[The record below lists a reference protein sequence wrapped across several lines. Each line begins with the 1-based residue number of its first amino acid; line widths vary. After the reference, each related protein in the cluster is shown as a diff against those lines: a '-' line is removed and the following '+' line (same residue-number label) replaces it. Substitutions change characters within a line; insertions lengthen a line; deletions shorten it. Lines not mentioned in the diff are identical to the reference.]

1 MPERGFATETWDS
14 DEWFQELS
22 RDQRYLFVYLWTNSH
37 CTPSGLYHITLPTIA
52 FEAKFPKESLPELLN
67 SLSPKVIWYA
77 EDNLIWVKNFIKRQ
91 SKSPKFLA
99 AAAKSLLSVHNN
111 EAISELLEYNLNRY
125 RISIPY
131 QYYMDKLSILTRGS
145 VSESD
150 PEPVSNTDKVLRVA
164 KGEEATGGKSVP
176 PSESEIEESLSEGDR
191 EVISV
196 WRSVEGFGLNE
207 AAARQLVASLRTEFI
222 DVDILR
228 ESRAWAA
235 RKLSEP
241 LEPDSRPSSQIWN
254 WMRKAREFTQRE
266 GTHEQRKGKRVKAR
280 PASDFSGGKW

>member
-37 CTPSGLYHITLPTIA
+37 CNQAGLYHITLPTVA
-52 FEAKFPKESLPELLN
+52 FETKFSKEVLPKLLN
-67 SLSPKVIWYA
+67 SLSPKVIWYP

-99 AAAKSLLSVHNN
+99 AAAKSLLSVRHNGAV
-111 EAISELLEYNLNRY
+111 EELLDYNLKRY

-131 QYYMDKLSILTRGS
+131 QYYMDKLSILTRAS
-145 VSESD
+145 VPD
-150 PEPVSNTDKVLRVA
+150 PDSVPDTEKVLRVA

-176 PSESEIEESLSEGDR
+176 PSESEIVESLSEGDR

-207 AAARQLVASLRTEFI
+207 AAARNLVASLRTEFI
-222 DVDILR
+222 DVNILQ
-228 ESRAWAA
+228 ESRAWAV

-241 LEPDSRPSSQIWN
+241 LEPDSRPSSQVWN
-254 WMRKAREFTQRE
+254 WMRKAREITQRE
-266 GTHEQRKGKRVKAR
+266 STNEQRKGKRVKAR

>member
-37 CTPSGLYHITLPTIA
+37 CNQAGLYHITLPTIA

-67 SLSPKVIWYA
+67 SLAPKVNWYP
-77 EDNLIWVKNFIKRQ
+77 EENLIWVRNFIKRQ
-91 SKSPKFLA
+91 SKSPKFLTA
-99 AAAKSLLSVHNN
+99 STKSLLSVHHNGAV
-111 EAISELLEYNLNRY
+111 EKLLEYNLKRY

-131 QYYMDKLSILTRGS
+131 QYYMDKLSILTRAS

-150 PEPVSNTDKVLRVA
+150 PETVSGADKVMEVA
-164 KGEEATGGKSVP
+164 KGEEETSDNIP
-176 PSESEIEESLSEGDR
+176 PSESEIKESLSEGDL

-196 WRSVEGFGLNE
+196 WRSVEGFGLSE
-207 AAARQLVASLRTEFI
+207 AAARQLVASLRTEFTNI
-222 DVDILR
+222 NILR
-228 ESRAWAA
+228 ESRAWAV

-254 WMRKAREFTQRE
+254 WMRKAREISQRGE
-266 GTHEQRKGKRVKAR
+266 VHGQRKGKRVKAR
-280 PASDFSGGKW
+280 PASDFGRGKW